1 MGSTIIEG
9 LRISYCAT
17 LDALKIE
24 AENEKLNDFTGI
36 SSILIMIISC
46 WYFIL
51 DSFFKSFKIRVFGF
65 NLRLS

>member
-9 LRISYCAT
+9 LRISDSAT

-24 AENEKLNDFTGI
+24 AKNEKLNDFTGI

-51 DSFFKSFKIRVFGF
+51 DSFF
-65 NLRLS
+65 

>member
-9 LRISYCAT
+9 LRISDSAT

-36 SSILIMIISC
+36 SSILSMIISY
-46 WYFIL
+46 W
-51 DSFFKSFKIRVFGF
+51 
-65 NLRLS
+65 